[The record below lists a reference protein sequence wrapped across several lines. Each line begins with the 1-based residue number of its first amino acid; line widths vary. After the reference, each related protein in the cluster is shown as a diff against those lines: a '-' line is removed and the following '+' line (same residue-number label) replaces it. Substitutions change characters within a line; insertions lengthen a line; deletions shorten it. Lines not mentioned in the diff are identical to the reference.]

1 MLSKLT
7 SLDRWLFGILLILTL
22 VLLYHIQHSQREG
35 FVEGD
40 QLAPDDNSKT
50 GPWRKHPQVEP
61 TLPFKPTTRSETVQI
76 TTEKEPSTLL
86 WFILSTLQLT
96 AFYLVKLP
104 YEILRLVVVVP
115 FTYFTDLLKSFAPLV
130 DTLVDLYRQV
140 RKAISNGMLQL
151 IQMYRSVMNTVKNL
165 PRIIQNTLRQVL
177 KIVGDVFTAV
187 FSALKSLMSVPKM
200 LFDAVLNFIPL
211 LTSFF
216 QTLMKLP
223 VLGMKLMIKFTDQLG
238 NSVA

>member
-22 VLLYHIQHSQREG
+22 VLLYHIQRSQREG